1 MSEELPINEPDNV
14 EVSSPEFGEE
24 TSKSNVEELRRVEP
38 QNVRDNVEE
47 TKPNEGISPETQR
60 KFIKLRVTRL
70 LAISLWGV
78 LLGLVACHFYTVTKF
93 ATKLTDIQPT
103 PDVDSSVYI
112 KEAIRST
119 NETAKTLYTFLG
131 TLAAAV
137 TGYFFEEARRED
149 NR

>member
-1 MSEELPINEPDNV
+1 MSEERQINEPDNV
-14 EVSSPEFGEE
+14 EVSSPNSGEE
-24 TSKSNVEELRRVEP
+24 TSKSNVMELRLGET
-38 QNVRDNVEE
+38 QNARDNIKE
-47 TKPNEGISPETQR
+47 TKQNEGISPEVTR
-60 KFIKLRVTRL
+60 RFIKLAITGL
-70 LAISLWGV
+70 LAISLLGV
-78 LLGLVACHFYTVTKF
+78 LLSLVVCHFYTVTNF
-93 ATKLTDIQPT
+93 ADKLTDIQPT
-103 PDVDSSVYI
+103 PDTDNSVYI